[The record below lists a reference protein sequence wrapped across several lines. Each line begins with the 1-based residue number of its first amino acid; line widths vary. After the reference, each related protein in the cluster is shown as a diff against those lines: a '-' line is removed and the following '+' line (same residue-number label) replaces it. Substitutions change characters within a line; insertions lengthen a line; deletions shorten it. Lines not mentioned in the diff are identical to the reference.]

1 MTSGRPPI
9 GVIRGQ
15 IRHSCVNS
23 PVSLA
28 ITIAIP
34 LQCLNPTKLTP
45 PSAFTLYKA
54 LNIIEFR
61 LMNDSEGQ
69 HTQPEDTSSYGMQEL
84 LDEAENVAT
93 IRRGDIVKGV
103 VVQKDRE
110 GLLVDIGA
118 KTEGVVPAREM
129 RTFSAEEAEALSL
142 GDEVLV
148 YVVQT
153 DESEGQIYLSVD
165 RAQGEKGWHVLQGN
179 FENGDVIEGE
189 AVDYNKG
196 GLLVNVEG
204 IRGFVPMSQLAT
216 PVAFDPS
223 ADPSRSPLA
232 DLIGN
237 HLKLKVIEINRRR
250 NRLILSEKQVM
261 RQQREQLRQSLF
273 AELDTGQVRK
283 GRVTGIREFGAF
295 VDIGGVD
302 GLVHL
307 SEFSWGQ
314 VEPPEKTLSIGDEVD
329 VYVLRV
335 DRENMKV
342 ALSFRRLHPE
352 PWESIHEKYHVGQT
366 VTATV
371 TKVTTFGAFAR
382 LDPAIEGLVHISELS
397 DGPVRHPSDVVSE
410 GQELTLKILRI
421 EPERR
426 RLALSLKQAGSYGF
440 AERYRDEFY
449 GGAEYG
455 DGDGDYQ

>member
-1 MTSGRPPI
+1 
-9 GVIRGQ
+9 
-15 IRHSCVNS
+15 
-23 PVSLA
+23 
-28 ITIAIP
+28 
-34 LQCLNPTKLTP
+34 
-45 PSAFTLYKA
+45 
-54 LNIIEFR
+54 
-61 LMNDSEGQ
+61 MNNSEGQ
-69 HTQPEDTSSYGMQEL
+69 ETEPQDSSSYGMQQL

-103 VVQKDRE
+103 IVQKDRE

-118 KTEGVVPAREM
+118 KTEGMVPVREM
-129 RTFSAEEAEALSL
+129 RTFSAEEIEALSL
-142 GDEVLV
+142 GDDVLV
-148 YVVQT
+148 YVVQS

-165 RAQGEKGWHVLQGN
+165 RAQGEKGWHILQEN
-179 FENGDVIEGE
+179 FDNGDVIEGE
-189 AVDYNKG
+189 AVDFNKG

-204 IRGFVPMSQLAT
+204 VRGFVPMSQLSS
-216 PVAFDPS
+216 PIVFDPS
-223 ADPSRSPLA
+223 ADPTRNPLS
-232 DLIGN
+232 DLVGN
-237 HLKLKVIEINRRR
+237 QLKLRVIEINRRR

-261 RQQREQLRQSLF
+261 RQQREAQRQALF
-273 AELDTGQVRK
+273 AELETGQVRK

-314 VEPPEKTLSIGDEVD
+314 VEPPEKSLAIGDEVD
-329 VYVLRV
+329 VFVLRV
-335 DRENMKV
+335 DRESMKV

-397 DGPVRHPSDVVSE
+397 DGPVRHPSDIVSE

-426 RLALSLKQAGSYGF
+426 RLALSLKQVGSYGF

-449 GGAEYG
+449 GSS
-455 DGDGDYQ
+455 DMGDGDYDD

>member
-1 MTSGRPPI
+1 
-9 GVIRGQ
+9 
-15 IRHSCVNS
+15 
-23 PVSLA
+23 
-28 ITIAIP
+28 
-34 LQCLNPTKLTP
+34 
-45 PSAFTLYKA
+45 
-54 LNIIEFR
+54 
-61 LMNDSEGQ
+61 MNDSEGQ

>member
-1 MTSGRPPI
+1 
-9 GVIRGQ
+9 
-15 IRHSCVNS
+15 
-23 PVSLA
+23 
-28 ITIAIP
+28 
-34 LQCLNPTKLTP
+34 
-45 PSAFTLYKA
+45 
-54 LNIIEFR
+54 
-61 LMNDSEGQ
+61 MNDSEEQ
-69 HTQPEDTSSYGMQEL
+69 RTQPEDTSSYGMQEL

-103 VVQKDRE
+103 IVQKDRE

-129 RTFSAEEAEALSL
+129 RTFSADEVEALSL
-142 GDEVLV
+142 GDDVLV
-148 YVVQT
+148 YVVQS

-165 RAQGEKGWHVLQGN
+165 RAQGEKGWHILQEHY
-179 FENGDVIEGE
+179 ENGVVIEGE

-204 IRGFVPMSQLAT
+204 VRGFVPMSQLAS

-232 DLIGN
+232 DLVGN
-237 HLKLKVIEINRRR
+237 QLRLKVIEINRRR

-261 RQQREQLRQSLF
+261 RQQREEQRQQLF
-273 AELDTGQVRK
+273 AELDTGQVKK

-314 VEPPEKTLSIGDEVD
+314 VEPPEKTLAIGDEVD

-449 GGAEYG
+449 GGSDYG
-455 DGDGDYQ
+455 DGNYEEYNG

>member
-1 MTSGRPPI
+1 
-9 GVIRGQ
+9 
-15 IRHSCVNS
+15 
-23 PVSLA
+23 
-28 ITIAIP
+28 
-34 LQCLNPTKLTP
+34 
-45 PSAFTLYKA
+45 
-54 LNIIEFR
+54 
-61 LMNDSEGQ
+61 MNDSEGQ
-69 HTQPEDTSSYGMQEL
+69 RPQPEDTTSYGMQEL

-129 RTFSAEEAEALSL
+129 RTFSPEEADALTL

-165 RAQGEKGWHVLQGN
+165 RAQGEKGWHVLQQN

-189 AVDYNKG
+189 AVDCNKG

-204 IRGFVPMSQLAT
+204 VRGFVPMSQLAN

-261 RQQREQLRQSLF
+261 RQQREELRRSLF

-440 AERYRDEFY
+440 AERYRDELY
-449 GGAEYG
+449 GDAGYG
-455 DGDGDYQ
+455 DGDRDY

>member
-1 MTSGRPPI
+1 
-9 GVIRGQ
+9 
-15 IRHSCVNS
+15 
-23 PVSLA
+23 
-28 ITIAIP
+28 
-34 LQCLNPTKLTP
+34 
-45 PSAFTLYKA
+45 
-54 LNIIEFR
+54 
-61 LMNDSEGQ
+61 MNNSEGQ
-69 HTQPEDTSSYGMQEL
+69 ETEPQDSSSYGMQQL

-103 VVQKDRE
+103 IVQKDRE

-118 KTEGVVPAREM
+118 KTEGMVPVREM
-129 RTFSAEEAEALSL
+129 RTFSAEEIEALSL
-142 GDEVLV
+142 GDDVLV
-148 YVVQT
+148 YVVQS

-165 RAQGEKGWHVLQGN
+165 RAQGEKGWHVLQEN
-179 FENGDVIEGE
+179 FDNGDVIEGE
-189 AVDYNKG
+189 AVDFNKG

-204 IRGFVPMSQLAT
+204 VRGFVPMSQLSS
-216 PVAFDPS
+216 PIVFDPS
-223 ADPSRSPLA
+223 ADPTRNPLS
-232 DLIGN
+232 DLVGN
-237 HLKLKVIEINRRR
+237 QLKLRVIEINRRR

-261 RQQREQLRQSLF
+261 RQQREAQRQALF
-273 AELDTGQVRK
+273 AELETGQVRK

-314 VEPPEKTLSIGDEVD
+314 VEPPEKSLAIGDEVD
-329 VYVLRV
+329 VFVLRV
-335 DRENMKV
+335 DRESMKV

-397 DGPVRHPSDVVSE
+397 DGPVRHPSDIVSE

-426 RLALSLKQAGSYGF
+426 RLALSLKQVGSYGF

-449 GGAEYG
+449 
-455 DGDGDYQ
+455 DSSDMGDGDYDD

>member
-1 MTSGRPPI
+1 
-9 GVIRGQ
+9 
-15 IRHSCVNS
+15 
-23 PVSLA
+23 
-28 ITIAIP
+28 
-34 LQCLNPTKLTP
+34 
-45 PSAFTLYKA
+45 
-54 LNIIEFR
+54 
-61 LMNDSEGQ
+61 MNDTEGQ
-69 HTQPEDTSSYGMQEL
+69 HRQPEDTTSYGMQEL

-142 GDEVLV
+142 GDDVLV

-165 RAQGEKGWHVLQGN
+165 RAQGEKGWHILQQN

-223 ADPSRSPLA
+223 ADPNRSPLA

-261 RQQREQLRQSLF
+261 RQQREELRQSLF

-342 ALSFRRLHPE
+342 ALSFRRLYPE

-449 GGAEYG
+449 GSAEYG

>member
-1 MTSGRPPI
+1 
-9 GVIRGQ
+9 
-15 IRHSCVNS
+15 
-23 PVSLA
+23 
-28 ITIAIP
+28 
-34 LQCLNPTKLTP
+34 
-45 PSAFTLYKA
+45 
-54 LNIIEFR
+54 
-61 LMNDSEGQ
+61 MNLSEGQ
-69 HTQPEDTSSYGMQEL
+69 DAESQDTSSYGMQQL

-118 KTEGVVPAREM
+118 KTEGMVPAREM
-129 RTFSAEEAEALSL
+129 RTFSPEEMEALSL
-142 GDEVLV
+142 GDDVLV

-165 RAQGEKGWHVLQGN
+165 RAQGEKGWHVLQQN

-189 AVDYNKG
+189 AVDFNKG

-204 IRGFVPMSQLAT
+204 IRGFVPMSQLSS
-216 PVAFDPS
+216 PIVFDPS
-223 ADPSRSPLA
+223 ADPEKSPLA
-232 DLIGN
+232 DLVGN

-261 RQQREQLRQSLF
+261 RQQREEQRQRLF
-273 AELDTGQVRK
+273 AELETGQVRK

-314 VEPPEKTLSIGDEVD
+314 VEPPEKTLAIGDEVD

-335 DRENMKV
+335 DRESMKV

-440 AERYRDEFY
+440 AERYRDEYY
-449 GGAEYG
+449 GSTGME
-455 DGDGDYQ
+455 DGDGEYDN

>member
-1 MTSGRPPI
+1 
-9 GVIRGQ
+9 
-15 IRHSCVNS
+15 
-23 PVSLA
+23 
-28 ITIAIP
+28 
-34 LQCLNPTKLTP
+34 
-45 PSAFTLYKA
+45 
-54 LNIIEFR
+54 
-61 LMNDSEGQ
+61 MNL
-69 HTQPEDTSSYGMQEL
+69 PEAQEPEPQDTSSYGMQQL

-103 VVQKDRE
+103 IVQKDRE

-118 KTEGVVPAREM
+118 KTEGMVPAREM
-129 RTFSAEEAEALSL
+129 RTFTEEQVEALSL

-148 YVVQT
+148 FVVQT

-165 RAQGEKGWHVLQGN
+165 RAQGEKGWHVLQQN
-179 FENGDVIEGE
+179 YDNGDVIEGE
-189 AVDYNKG
+189 AVDFNKG

-204 IRGFVPMSQLAT
+204 VRGFVPMSQLAS
-216 PVAFDPS
+216 PIPFDPS
-223 ADPSRSPLA
+223 ADPEKSPLA
-232 DLIGN
+232 ALVGSQ
-237 HLKLKVIEINRRR
+237 LKLKVIEINRRR

-261 RQQREQLRQSLF
+261 RQQREEQRRILF

-314 VEPPEKTLSIGDEVD
+314 VEPPEKTLAIGDEVD

-335 DRENMKV
+335 DREAMKV

-371 TKVTTFGAFAR
+371 TKVTAFGAFAR

-397 DGPVRHPSDVVSE
+397 DGPVRHPSDIVSE

-426 RLALSLKQAGSYGF
+426 RLALSLKQAGSYGSM
-440 AERYRDEFY
+440 EPYRDELY
-449 GGAEYG
+449 GAAGYE
-455 DGDGDYQ
+455 DDD

>member
-1 MTSGRPPI
+1 
-9 GVIRGQ
+9 
-15 IRHSCVNS
+15 
-23 PVSLA
+23 
-28 ITIAIP
+28 
-34 LQCLNPTKLTP
+34 
-45 PSAFTLYKA
+45 
-54 LNIIEFR
+54 
-61 LMNDSEGQ
+61 MNDSEGQ
-69 HTQPEDTSSYGMQEL
+69 NTQPEETAAYGMQEL

-129 RTFSAEEAEALSL
+129 RTFSAEEAEALTL

-165 RAQGEKGWHVLQGN
+165 RAQGEKGWHILQQN

-204 IRGFVPMSQLAT
+204 VRGFVPMSQLAT

-223 ADPSRSPLA
+223 ADPNRSPLA

-237 HLKLKVIEINRRR
+237 HLRLKVIEINRRR

-261 RQQREQLRQSLF
+261 RQQREALRQSLF

-397 DGPVRHPSDVVSE
+397 DGPVRHPSDIVAE

-440 AERYRDEFY
+440 AERYRDELY
-449 GGAEYG
+449 GDAGYG
-455 DGDGDYQ
+455 DGDGDY

>member
-1 MTSGRPPI
+1 
-9 GVIRGQ
+9 
-15 IRHSCVNS
+15 
-23 PVSLA
+23 
-28 ITIAIP
+28 
-34 LQCLNPTKLTP
+34 
-45 PSAFTLYKA
+45 
-54 LNIIEFR
+54 
-61 LMNDSEGQ
+61 MNDTEGQ
-69 HTQPEDTSSYGMQEL
+69 HRQPEDTTSYGMQEL

-142 GDEVLV
+142 GDDVLV

-165 RAQGEKGWHVLQGN
+165 RAQGEKGWHILQQN

-223 ADPSRSPLA
+223 ADPNRSPLA

-237 HLKLKVIEINRRR
+237 HLNLKVIEINRRR

-261 RQQREQLRQSLF
+261 RQQREELRQSLF

-342 ALSFRRLHPE
+342 ALSFRRLYPE

-449 GGAEYG
+449 GSAEYG

>member
-1 MTSGRPPI
+1 M

-15 IRHSCVNS
+15 IRHSCANS